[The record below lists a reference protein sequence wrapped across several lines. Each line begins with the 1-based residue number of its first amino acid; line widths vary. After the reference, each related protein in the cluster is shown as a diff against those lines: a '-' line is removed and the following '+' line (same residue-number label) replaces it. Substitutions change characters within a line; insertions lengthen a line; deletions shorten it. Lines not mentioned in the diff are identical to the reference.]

1 MTKQERLISE
11 TIALHDQNLESII
24 NKSDNAKSLLLQS
37 FKVSNA
43 LVGSIDA
50 GLCLLVG
57 LTHED
62 TEKDLEEL

>member
-1 MTKQERLISE
+1 MRIVVQRVKRASVTGNMEWVL
-11 TIALHDQNLESII
+11 NWSI
-24 NKSDNAKSLLLQS
+24 LQS
-37 FKVSNA
+37 FKVSDA